1 MADVSWIKIMVDMFD
16 NPKIKYIRKLP
27 EGNNIV
33 LIWAMLLT
41 MAGKCNAGG
50 MIFLTENIPYDETM
64 LANELDFEVNTVRLR
79 LEALEKLNMIS
90 RAPGLFINNWGEY
103 QNLDGMERIKEQQRL
118 RSQRYRDK
126 QKALKQPSY
135 DRHMTVI
142 ENHATDIEEDKDKD
156 IDKDK
161 IKSKS
166 NKFVAPTLDE
176 VTAYCNERHNN
187 VDANRF
193 IDYYT
198 SNGWMVGKNKM
209 KDWKAAVRNW
219 ERGNSNTSSSGSSGG
234 DKFMQDLKRIGAEIY
249 GKSETD
255 Y

>member
-90 RAPGLFINNWGEY
+90 RSPGLFINNWGEY

-135 DRHMTVI
+135 DGHR
-142 ENHATDIEEDKDKD
+142 
-156 IDKDK
+156 
-161 IKSKS
+161 KSC
-166 NKFVAPTLDE
+166 
-176 VTAYCNERHNN
+176 YRY
-187 VDANRF
+187 R
-193 IDYYT
+193 
-198 SNGWMVGKNKM
+198 
-209 KDWKAAVRNW
+209 R
-219 ERGNSNTSSSGSSGG
+219 R
-234 DKFMQDLKRIGAEIY
+234 
-249 GKSETD
+249 
-255 Y
+255 

>member
-1 MADVSWIKIMVDMFD
+1 MANKRMFTMNICDSDAFLDMPLSAQCLYFHLNMRAD
-16 NPKIKYIRKLP
+16 DDGFISNPKRVSRLIGASEDDLKLLILKKFVLCFDSGVIVIKHWRMHNTLSAGRYTETVYKEEKAQLYLKENKAYSLTSGTPIDDTRKI
-27 EGNNIV
+27 EI
-33 LIWAMLLT
+33 
-41 MAGKCNAGG
+41 GKRQVSRQT
-50 MIFLTENIPYDETM
+50 IDEQKT
-64 LANELDFEVNTVRLR
+64 NT
-79 LEALEKLNMIS
+79 
-90 RAPGLFINNWGEY
+90 
-103 QNLDGMERIKEQQRL
+103 
-118 RSQRYRDK
+118 
-126 QKALKQPSY
+126 
-135 DRHMTVI
+135 
-142 ENHATDIEEDKDKD
+142 DKDIDKDID

-166 NKFVAPTLDE
+166 NKFVAPTYNE
-176 VTAYCNERHNN
+176 VAAYCNERHNN

-219 ERGNSNTSSSGSSGG
+219 ERGNNNTSSSGSSGG

>member
-1 MADVSWIKIMVDMFD
+1 MANKRMFTMNICDSDAFLDMPLSAQCLYFHLNMRAD
-16 NPKIKYIRKLP
+16 DDGFISNPKRVSRLIGASEDDLELLILKKFVLCFDSGVIVIKHWRMHNTLSAGRYTETVYKEEKAQLYLK
-27 EGNNIV
+27 ENK
-33 LIWAMLLT
+33 AYSLT
-41 MAGKCNAGG
+41 SGTPIDDTRQIEIGKRQVSRQA
-50 MIFLTENIPYDETM
+50 IDE
-64 LANELDFEVNTVRLR
+64 
-79 LEALEKLNMIS
+79 
-90 RAPGLFINNWGEY
+90 
-103 QNLDGMERIKEQQRL
+103 
-118 RSQRYRDK
+118 
-126 QKALKQPSY
+126 QK
-135 DRHMTVI
+135 T
-142 ENHATDIEEDKDKD
+142 NTDIDKD
-156 IDKDK
+156 IDK

-176 VTAYCNERHNN
+176 VSAYCNERHNN

-219 ERGNSNTSSSGSSGG
+219 ERGNNNTSSSGSSGG